1 VARLKRR
8 AALTAQS
15 NLVMRYNTSS
25 LTSSGGAPMLQPVPT
40 FVISVLISLTVISFW
55 LWMFVEMIRND
66 DMDSTAKGYW
76 AVAFIFLSILAAGL
90 YYLNIYRRR
99 D

>member
-1 VARLKRR
+1 
-8 AALTAQS
+8 
-15 NLVMRYNTSS
+15 
-25 LTSSGGAPMLQPVPT
+25 
-40 FVISVLISLTVISFW
+40 VLFSLTVISFW

-66 DMDSTAKGYW
+66 DMEPTAKTYW
-76 AVAFIFLSILAAGL
+76 TVAFIFLSIFAAGL

>member
-1 VARLKRR
+1 
-8 AALTAQS
+8 
-15 NLVMRYNTSS
+15 
-25 LTSSGGAPMLQPVPT
+25 MLQPVPT

-76 AVAFIFLSILAAGL
+76 TVAFIFLSIFAAGL

>member
-1 VARLKRR
+1 
-8 AALTAQS
+8 
-15 NLVMRYNTSS
+15 MRYN
-25 LTSSGGAPMLQPVPT
+25 TSSGGAPMPQPVPT
-40 FVISVLISLTVISFW
+40 IVISVLFSLTVISFW

-66 DMDSTAKGYW
+66 DMDPTAKTYW
-76 AVAFIFLSILAAGL
+76 TVGFIFLSIFAAGL